1 MDSNFFRKTNDV
13 YCVPDLLRL
22 LKADHLLHIRGV
34 DVLNYLSCDI
44 ALLERRS
51 KIFYDTDHIA
61 GLSELLDRLITD
73 LSYVADMVKMQS
85 TADESERGLYSV
97 KQLEQYFGVIDRADA
112 FYTKNHA
119 AFTSEDYVSLFG
131 NIHTLASSDEY
142 IRLKKGTAELL
153 KKISGIRSISV
164 GFNFDPSLAPYEAGI
179 LSLNDRYI
187 ESGALIDRI
196 LRLDTDTA
204 HTSLAPLVAPK
215 KQCKK
220 NEYEVLNMSLY
231 SALNKVFRRLIKQW
245 EPEVNAYIAEKLS
258 FLLDV
263 LPDLRFI
270 AEMRKIQ
277 QKMSGCGLKL
287 CRPEYRPK
295 EERVFTARELY
306 NPILAMLLAERGKG
320 TVVKNNLSFDKD
332 GTVYLLTGPN
342 NGGKSEFL
350 TAVCLTQ
357 VMAQLGILV
366 PADSLVI
373 SPADTIALD
382 IPKYSA
388 LNEKGRLAEECSV
401 IAEIFRHL
409 TAYSL
414 ALFDEAFS
422 STSASEAV
430 ELSENVLRALSY
442 KGTRSI
448 YSTHFHQ
455 LTGCAEEINSS
466 AGERGKVDFLVAGI
480 DGEQNRTY
488 RIHRAAP
495 DGNSY
500 AKSIA
505 EQYGIRFDLLIKE
518 GES

>member
-1 MDSNFFRKTNDV
+1 MDYNFFRKTNDV
-13 YCVPDLLRL
+13 YCSPDILHL

-44 ALLERRS
+44 ELLERRS
-51 KIFYDTDHIA
+51 RIFYDTDHIT
-61 GLSELLDRLITD
+61 GMTELLDRLITD
-73 LSYVADMVKMQS
+73 LSYVSDMVKMQS

-97 KQLEQYFGVIDRADA
+97 KQLEQYFDVIDRADT
-112 FYTKNHA
+112 FFVQNRA
-119 AFTSEDYVSLFG
+119 AFTSEDYLHLFETVHG
-131 NIHTLASSDEY
+131 LAASDEY
-142 IRLKKGTAELL
+142 KRLKKGTAELL
-153 KKISGIRSISV
+153 EKISSVRSISV

-215 KQCKK
+215 KQCRD
-220 NEYEVLNMSLY
+220 NEYEVLNLSLY

-245 EPEVNAYIAEKLS
+245 EPEVNAYIADKLS

-277 QKMSGCGLKL
+277 KKMTACGLKL
-287 CRPEYRPK
+287 CRPEYRPM
-295 EERVFTARELY
+295 EENTFTARGLY
-306 NPILAMLLAERGKG
+306 NPVLAMLLAERGKAP
-320 TVVKNNLSFDKD
+320 VVKNNLSFDRD
-332 GTVYLLTGPN
+332 GMVYLLTGPN

-357 VMAQLGILV
+357 IMAQLGILV
-366 PADSLVI
+366 PADSLTV
-373 SPADTIALD
+373 SPADTIAID

-401 IAEIFRHL
+401 IADIFRHL
-409 TAYSL
+409 TAHSL
-414 ALFDEAFS
+414 CLFDEAFS
-422 STSASEAV
+422 STDTAEAV

-455 LTGCAEEINSS
+455 LVSCADRINGS
-466 AGERGKVDFLVAGI
+466 ADSRGKLDFLVAGI
-480 DGEQNRTY
+480 DSEQNRTY

-495 DGNSY
+495 EGNSY

-505 EQYGIRFDLLIKE
+505 EQYGIRFDMLIKE
-518 GES
+518 